1 MSIAAILFSSKRISS
16 DIDMTKKIIIT
27 GALGHIGS
35 RLARALPNNF
45 PGAEIVMLDDL
56 TTQRYPALFDLPGGA
71 TYRFI
76 EADVTDC
83 DLDAVVAGADAVV
96 HLAAITDATRSF
108 ERKEETE
115 RVNYTGTERLA
126 VACAKAGVGL
136 FYPSSTSVYGTQKD
150 LVDEDCGPEDL
161 NPQSPYAETKLR
173 EEELLERLG
182 RDEGLKYVT
191 CRLGTIFGT
200 SPGMRFHTAVNK
212 FCWQAVMGQ
221 PLTVWTTAY
230 EQKRPYLDLGDA
242 VNAIAFII
250 KDNLFDGSIYNVLS
264 ANATV
269 RDIVEAIRVRVPS
282 LEVTFVDAQIM
293 NQLSYEVSDA
303 KFRALGFGARSPI
316 EDGIGDTID
325 LLQGANAS

>member
-1 MSIAAILFSSKRISS
+1 MS
-16 DIDMTKKIIIT
+16 KKIIIT

-35 RLARALPNNF
+35 RLASALPDHF
-45 PGAEIVMLDDL
+45 PGAEIVLLDDM
-56 TTQRYPALFDLPGGA
+56 TTQRFPSLFGLPDTA
-71 TYRFI
+71 TYRFV
-76 EADVTDC
+76 EADVTTC

-115 RVNYTGTERLA
+115 RVNFTGTERLA
-126 VACAKAGVGL
+126 LACAKAGVGL

-182 RDEGLKYVT
+182 REKGLKYVT

-221 PLTVWTTAY
+221 PVTVWTTAY

-242 VNAIAFII
+242 VDAIAFII
-250 KDNLFDGSIYNVLS
+250 KDNLFNGGIYNVLS

-269 RDIVEAIRVRVPS
+269 RDIVEVIRTRVPT
-282 LEVTFVDAQIM
+282 LEVTFVEAQIM
-293 NQLSYEVSDA
+293 NQLSYEVLDT
-303 KFRALGFGARSPI
+303 KFRELGFSSRAPL
-316 EDGIGDTID
+316 EDGIGATID
-325 LLQGANAS
+325 LLQGANPDFTAVLKPGVGS